1 MRRKHA
7 ELIALG
13 LHIRTLREKKGFSQ
27 EAFADEV
34 DLDRSYMGRIE
45 RGENNPTVLTVYRI
59 ARALKIAPSKLF
71 PGRQGIN
78 L

>member
-1 MRRKHA
+1 MRRKSP

-13 LHIRTLREKKGFSQ
+13 EKIRALREKRNLSQ

-45 RGENNPTVLTVYRI
+45 RGENNPTILTVYRI
-59 ARALKIAPSKLF
+59 ARALHIAPASLF
-71 PGRQGIN
+71 PKK
-78 L
+78 